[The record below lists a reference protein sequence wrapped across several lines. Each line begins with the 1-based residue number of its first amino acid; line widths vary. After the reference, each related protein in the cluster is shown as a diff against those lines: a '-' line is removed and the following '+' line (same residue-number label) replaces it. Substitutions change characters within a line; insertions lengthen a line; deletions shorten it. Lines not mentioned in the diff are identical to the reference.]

1 MKKFLCVAFFTVFFC
16 LAAFAQDV
24 IALRDATEIQAKV
37 LQVGIDDIS
46 YKKWDNQDGPLYQIA
61 KKDVLFIKYANGT
74 KDVFN
79 QIVPE
84 QGVKNPAK
92 RKVNVDS
99 VRFNAYVDVG
109 CIFTKGEA
117 GPIMNVT
124 LGFRLNDGFFIGVQ
138 SGIDALFGSPASG
151 GAGFDMASFPL
162 MFDFRGFF
170 PVKNPAFRPYVECAL
185 GANFLSRL
193 GKPIYYEGVAYDF
206 PTMTIF
212 RLHGGLGFEFK
223 RATMTAGYALY
234 HLAKE
239 NNIHCGYVKVGIRIG
254 KLK

>member
-1 MKKFLCVAFFTVFFC
+1 MKKFLCAIVLALFC
-16 LAAFAQDV
+16 WAACAQDV
-24 IALRDATEIQAKV
+24 IVLRNADEIQSKV
-37 LQVGIDDIS
+37 LLVGIEDIT
-46 YKKWDNQDGPLYQIA
+46 YKKWDNLEGPSYQIA
-61 KKDVLFIKYANGT
+61 KKDVLFIMYANGT
-74 KDVFN
+74 KEVFN
-79 QIVPE
+79 QVVPE
-84 QGVKNPAK
+84 QGAKSPTK
-92 RKVNVDS
+92 RKVDVDS
-99 VRFNAYVDVG
+99 VRFNAYMDVG

-124 LGFRLNDGFFIGVQ
+124 LGFRLNDGIFIGVQ
-138 SGIDALFGSPASG
+138 SGIDALFGTPASG
-151 GAGFDMASFPL
+151 SAGFDMASFPL

-170 PVKNPAFRPYVECAL
+170 PAKNRSFRPYVELAL

-193 GKPIYYEGVAYDF
+193 GKPLYYEGVAYDF

-234 HLAKE
+234 HLMKK